1 MATAATIFFTL
12 VSAMVAHCAGVA
24 LVVAPEEGRTTE
36 HPMFPHMGSMD
47 RARLY
52 MLLANATNYRE
63 FGSGGSTVQAA
74 TKFKNIQKI
83 VVSESDKK
91 FVHYLL
97 GRSDLKREAASGRL
111 VMRHADLGPV
121 GAWGFPKDRSHVK
134 QWPAY
139 SSYNNSLSEFN
150 PPFWF
155 DMVFVDGRFRV
166 ACLLKAL
173 KATPSDRIDQTV
185 FAVHDY
191 KVRMDAY
198 RTTEEE
204 SSQIISFFA
213 NRFVVQPEKIP
224 QKWHDE
230 SRKSISDDN
239 MNEVDN
245 TLALFRK
252 KTDIDEARLDAAIAK
267 YEYEDK

>member
-1 MATAATIFFTL
+1 MATGITKFLILSSTIIVPCT
-12 VSAMVAHCAGVA
+12 GVTMLA
-24 LVVAPEEGRTTE
+24 APEEGKTIE
-36 HPMFPHMGSMD
+36 HPMYPHMGVLD
-47 RARLY
+47 RARIY

-97 GRSDLKREAASGRL
+97 GRSDLKREVASGRL
-111 VMRHADLGPV
+111 VMRHADVGPV
-121 GAWGFPKDRSHVK
+121 GEWGVPKDRSRVK

-173 KATPSDRIDQTV
+173 KATSSDRIDQTV
-185 FAVHDY
+185 FC
-191 KVRMDAY
+191 R
-198 RTTEEE
+198 
-204 SSQIISFFA
+204 
-213 NRFVVQPEKIP
+213 
-224 QKWHDE
+224 
-230 SRKSISDDN
+230 
-239 MNEVDN
+239 
-245 TLALFRK
+245 
-252 KTDIDEARLDAAIAK
+252 ARLQ
-267 YEYEDK
+267 EPGVRV